1 MKGIASTLCKLLSTS
16 LAAML
21 LTSCATIFSGTRA
34 DIFIHGDVDE
44 PVTIV
49 SSQGEYKDVT
59 LPTVVEVKRRHLN
72 GQHIQISS
80 EHHTFD
86 DIVLRKAFN
95 EWALASI
102 ILSGAGGVVI
112 DLITNAVSKPHY
124 DCFFVRPNDSIPSA
138 DTPRTTAS
146 TTFFLF
152 GSDPTKTNLRSHTLP
167 KKYPRHE
174 VNATLGLGRNQADP
188 STKRFIDS
196 NLTQYHL
203 EDEFECFDLIGAS
216 YVVGKVEY
224 HYRLN
229 RKWDIG
235 AMAGWGL
242 SREDYSDEPNVLE
255 QKRKEAEEQKTSP
268 VFTYGYENCR
278 TFSFA
283 PSARYTW
290 YETHSYRLFS
300 RVAVGM
306 MRHHR
311 TFEVERWKY
320 NAQNTHGIQVGDT
333 EYMENT
339 KWRMAY
345 QLSPIGVT
353 VGSDNLRF
361 IAELGYGCLGVVNMG
376 IAVCF

>member
-1 MKGIASTLCKLLSTS
+1 MKGIAFTLCRLFATS

-49 SSQGEYKDVT
+49 SSHGEYKDVT
-59 LPTVVEVKRRHLN
+59 FPTVVEVKRRHLN

-95 EWALASI
+95 EWTLASI
-102 ILSGAGGVVI
+102 LLSGYGVVI
-112 DLITNAVSKPHY
+112 DLITNAVSKPRF

-138 DTPRTTAS
+138 DTLRTTAS
-146 TTFFLF
+146 KTFIPL
-152 GSDPTKTNLRSHTLP
+152 GSNPTKTNLRSHTLP
-167 KKYPRHE
+167 EKYPRHE

-188 STKRFIDS
+188 STKHFID
-196 NLTQYHL
+196 NILTQYHL
-203 EDEFECFDLIGAS
+203 EDESECFDLLGAS

-255 QKRKEAEEQKTSP
+255 QKRKEAEEQKPSP

-290 YETHSYRLFS
+290 YETRSYRLFS

-311 TFEVERWKY
+311 TFEMERWKY

>member
-188 STKRFIDS
+188 STKHFID
-196 NLTQYHL
+196 NILTQYHL
-203 EDEFECFDLIGAS
+203 EDEFEHFDPLGVS
-216 YVVGKVEY
+216 YVMKKVEY

-235 AMAGWGL
+235 AMAGIFL
-242 SREDYSDEPNVLE
+242 
-255 QKRKEAEEQKTSP
+255 
-268 VFTYGYENCR
+268 
-278 TFSFA
+278 
-283 PSARYTW
+283 
-290 YETHSYRLFS
+290 
-300 RVAVGM
+300 
-306 MRHHR
+306 HR
-311 TFEVERWKY
+311 
-320 NAQNTHGIQVGDT
+320 
-333 EYMENT
+333 
-339 KWRMAY
+339 
-345 QLSPIGVT
+345 
-353 VGSDNLRF
+353 RF
-361 IAELGYGCLGVVNMG
+361 LPLLH
-376 IAVCF
+376 